1 MAEKEKVKV
10 LVVDDEAVIRDLL
23 NRLLTF
29 EGLIVKCA
37 DDGLK
42 AIEAAEKERFDI
54 VFLDIKMPKMNG
66 LEIFSM
72 LRKIDPKLS
81 CVFMTGYALEASLLD
96 KTKQPGVIC
105 LKKPFE
111 DISQIKEIASKVL
124 QEARAMSVA
133 GGYDRRAYVRLN
145 DSLLGIDYKIRQGQ
159 GQPGSSPCKN
169 ISPVGI
175 RLIAPELLAAGV
187 ILDLTMKFP
196 GCNEALNAAA
206 QVVWSRKSDDEPDYY
221 DAGVKFVEI
230 DFSKFA
236 GLFTTYGEVF
246 TRGEIKK

>member
-1 MAEKEKVKV
+1 MVKKEKIKV
-10 LVVDDEAVIRDLL
+10 LVVDDEQVIRDLL
-23 NRLLTF
+23 SRVLTF

-42 AIEAAEKERFDI
+42 AIEAAERERFDI

-81 CVFMTGYALEASLLD
+81 CVFMTGYALEAALLD

-111 DISQIKEIASKVL
+111 DISQIKNIANSL
-124 QEARAMSVA
+124 LEEARSMSVVN
-133 GGYDRRAYVRLN
+133 GYDRRAYVRLN
-145 DSLLGIDYKIRQGQ
+145 DSLLGIDYRIKQGQ
-159 GQPGSSPCKN
+159 GRIDSSPCKN

-175 RLIAPELLAAGV
+175 KLIVSEPLASGV
-187 ILDLTMKFP
+187 ILELAMKFP
-196 GCNEALNAAA
+196 GCNETLSASAK
-206 QVVWSRKSDDEPDYY
+206 VVWSRKSEDKPDFY
-221 DAGVKFVEI
+221 DTGVKFVEI

-246 TRGEIKK
+246 TKG

>member
-1 MAEKEKVKV
+1 MAEEEKIKV

-23 NRLLTF
+23 SRLLTF

-42 AIEAAEKERFDI
+42 AIEAAEKERFDL

-66 LEIFSM
+66 LEIFSI

-81 CVFMTGYALEASLLD
+81 CVFMTGYALETALLD
-96 KTKQPGVIC
+96 KTKQPGVTC

-111 DISQIKEIASKVL
+111 DISQIKDIAVKVL
-124 QEARAMSVA
+124 QEARTIA
-133 GGYDRRAYVRLN
+133 GVSGYDRRAYVRLN
-145 DSLLGIDYKIRQGQ
+145 DSLLGIDYKISQGQ
-159 GQPGSSPCKN
+159 GQSGSSPCRN

-175 RLIAPELLAAGV
+175 KLIAPELLVSGV
-187 ILDLTMKFP
+187 ILELVMKFP
-196 GCNEALNAAA
+196 GCKETLSASAK
-206 QVVWSRKSDDEPDYY
+206 VVWSRKSEDKPDYY
-221 DAGVKFVEI
+221 DTGVKFVEI

-236 GLFTTYGEVF
+236 DLFTTYGEVF
-246 TRGEIKK
+246 TKG